1 MARRAT
7 GVPRLMES
15 GIEAMGCLL
24 QGRHTVLSADSH
36 VCSGLEP
43 MYDAWRQLTHGGLL
57 LAAAPFVATV
67 LLIFALRPV
76 APVLGLV
83 DHPGPRKIH
92 ARPTPLVGGAAITL
106 AALATAAF
114 VLPLTRDV
122 LALGAA
128 SFLMLVVG
136 TIDDR
141 FDVNWR
147 IRIIAQAAA
156 ALVLYTWGGVRVES
170 IGGALGFPGHTLG
183 VLSLPF
189 TVLATVGIT
198 NAINWA
204 DGVDGLAG
212 SLCLAAFAML
222 IAAAI
227 YAGNAPLADDLLLM
241 AGCVMGFLAFNLRT
255 PWRPHATAFLGD
267 GAEILGL
274 WIAWASFR
282 LTQTPGHPVTPVLAP
297 FLIAPPVIDCL
308 VLIVRRLRARRSPF
322 FADRNHLHH
331 HLLDAGLTSTQ
342 VVVVLTGAALVIG
355 FVAAWGRR
363 IHVPEPIFP
372 AIYLAAAAGYFLISR
387 RAGDRLA
394 PAPPPS
400 EEAQTVLR
408 PADLVR
414 VRPESVDGVLGAPV
428 RVERS
433 DG

>member
-1 MARRAT
+1 
-7 GVPRLMES
+7 
-15 GIEAMGCLL
+15 
-24 QGRHTVLSADSH
+24 
-36 VCSGLEP
+36 
-43 MYDAWRQLTHGGLL
+43 MYETWLQLTHRGLL
-57 LAAAPFVATV
+57 LAAAPFLATV
-67 LLIFALRPV
+67 LLVFLLRP
-76 APVLGLV
+76 AAGALGLV
-83 DHPGPRKIH
+83 DHPGARKTH
-92 ARPTPLVGGAAITL
+92 AKPTALVGGAAITL

-122 LALGAA
+122 VALGAA

-141 FDVNWR
+141 FDINWR
-147 IRIIAQAAA
+147 IRITAQATA
-156 ALVLYTWGGVRVES
+156 ALVLFTWGGVRVES

-255 PWRPHATAFLGD
+255 PWRPHATVFLGD

-331 HLLDAGLTSTQ
+331 HLLDAGRTSTQ
-342 VVVVLTGAALVIG
+342 VVVILTGASLAIG
-355 FVAAWGRR
+355 FGAAWARR
-363 IHVPEPIFP
+363 FHVPEPLFP
-372 AIYLAAAAGYFLISR
+372 AVYLAAAAGYYFISR
-387 RAGDRLA
+387 RAGDRLTA
-394 PAPPPS
+394 G
-400 EEAQTVLR
+400 AQPDVQIVLR
-408 PADLVR
+408 PAEPGR
-414 VRPESVDGVLGAPV
+414 VRPETVADGVLAAPA

-433 DG
+433 EV